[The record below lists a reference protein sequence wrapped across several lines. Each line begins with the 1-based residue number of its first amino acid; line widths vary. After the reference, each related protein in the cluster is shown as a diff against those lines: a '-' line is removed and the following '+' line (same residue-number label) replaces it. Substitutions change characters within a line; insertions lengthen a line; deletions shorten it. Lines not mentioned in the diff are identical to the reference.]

1 VTSLALRGLV
11 RAPANSLA
19 RVLVLAAAVAL
30 LGSMLIFIGTSLRT
44 MTQSSVRSVPLDW
57 QGPVSSYGAAVKVAT
72 GVAKQPGVLE
82 AAPVATAPFSGAA
95 HKASVGEIRSSAGAI
110 LAVPPGYQAHIK
122 TFRFLHGALRPGS
135 IVLDQQL
142 AATLQAGIGD
152 RIALTPR
159 PGASPVSLPVSGIA
173 VVTSPDVLFQPL
185 NPLAGP
191 AAAQP
196 PANVAIMPIETFAH
210 RVAPLLPPIDTASP
224 GSSAIPG
231 AQRGIQ
237 WQVQAQVDPQA
248 LRGSP
253 AAALKQATQI
263 RNRVERSFPGQ
274 VQFVDNLADNLSTA
288 AGDALYAETLYV
300 MLAVPGALVALA
312 LAYLAALG
320 TVERD
325 RRDLGLLRSRGASRR
340 DLLKLTGAESAVI
353 GLLAGAI
360 GTGAALLAVRYLV
373 SNSGSVGLTRAL
385 VTLAICTGLAFVGA
399 AAARVGAGLAA
410 FRGSVT
416 EARRSVQR
424 TGKPLWQRLY
434 LDVLAL
440 AVSGLVYWLTA
451 RTGFSA
457 VVNPDSNPTLSLSI
471 YMFLAPA
478 LLWLG
483 ATLLLV
489 RVRGR
494 AVAWIARRAAGERA
508 TTSTGFLLASA
519 GRRGAAIN
527 RGLVVTALLLAFG
540 VNLGIFTA
548 TYDQQT
554 RVDAELTLGADVVV
568 TAPPGAVAKH
578 GLQQRIERVKGVS
591 GTTAVDHSY
600 AYVGPDLQ
608 DTFGIDANTFTRATT
623 LRDSYFLGGSA
634 SQMLSRLRARKDGIV
649 VSKETV
655 TDYSLAQGDL
665 LKLRVLDRRSGAF
678 RIARFHVVGIVQEFP
693 SAPRDSFMVANLSY
707 LQGVTH
713 DAGPNLVFVKAPSRP
728 AAVSTRIAAATR
740 SFGTGVKNIRQQSV
754 QTSSSITAVDLAG
767 ISRIEEAFA
776 ILLAAAAIGLF
787 VLVALAERRHEFAT
801 MAALGASLRSIAAFV
816 WSEAALVVGA
826 ALACAAILGWLLA
839 QMLVAMLQ
847 HVFDPPPSHL
857 AVPWAFLGSLAG
869 AAVLGGAVA
878 VALASR
884 GLARL
889 RLGSILREE

>member
-1 VTSLALRGLV
+1 
-11 RAPANSLA
+11 
-19 RVLVLAAAVAL
+19 
-30 LGSMLIFIGTSLRT
+30 
-44 MTQSSVRSVPLDW
+44 
-57 QGPVSSYGAAVKVAT
+57 
-72 GVAKQPGVLE
+72 
-82 AAPVATAPFSGAA
+82 
-95 HKASVGEIRSSAGAI
+95 
-110 LAVPPGYQAHIK
+110 
-122 TFRFLHGALRPGS
+122 
-135 IVLDQQL
+135 
-142 AATLQAGIGD
+142 
-152 RIALTPR
+152 
-159 PGASPVSLPVSGIA
+159 
-173 VVTSPDVLFQPL
+173 
-185 NPLAGP
+185 
-191 AAAQP
+191 
-196 PANVAIMPIETFAH
+196 
-210 RVAPLLPPIDTASP
+210 
-224 GSSAIPG
+224 
-231 AQRGIQ
+231 
-237 WQVQAQVDPQA
+237 
-248 LRGSP
+248 
-253 AAALKQATQI
+253 
-263 RNRVERSFPGQ
+263 
-274 VQFVDNLADNLSTA
+274 
-288 AGDALYAETLYV
+288 V

-360 GTGAALLAVRYLV
+360 GTGAALLAVGYLV

-508 TTSTGFLLASA
+508 TSSTGFLLASA

-608 DTFGIDANTFTRATT
+608 DTFGIDVNTFTRATT

-713 DAGPNLVFVKAPSRP
+713 DAGPNLVFVKAPSDP
-728 AAVSTRIAAATR
+728 AAVSTRIASATR

-857 AVPWAFLGSLAG
+857 AVPWAFLGGLAG
-869 AAVLGGAVA
+869 AAVLGGAAA

>member
-1 VTSLALRGLV
+1 VCS
-11 RAPANSLA
+11 AP
-19 RVLVLAAAVAL
+19 
-30 LGSMLIFIGTSLRT
+30 
-44 MTQSSVRSVPLDW
+44 
-57 QGPVSSYGAAVKVAT
+57 
-72 GVAKQPGVLE
+72 E
-82 AAPVATAPFSGAA
+82 
-95 HKASVGEIRSSAGAI
+95 
-110 LAVPPGYQAHIK
+110 
-122 TFRFLHGALRPGS
+122 
-135 IVLDQQL
+135 
-142 AATLQAGIGD
+142 
-152 RIALTPR
+152 
-159 PGASPVSLPVSGIA
+159 
-173 VVTSPDVLFQPL
+173 
-185 NPLAGP
+185 
-191 AAAQP
+191 
-196 PANVAIMPIETFAH
+196 
-210 RVAPLLPPIDTASP
+210 
-224 GSSAIPG
+224 
-231 AQRGIQ
+231 
-237 WQVQAQVDPQA
+237 
-248 LRGSP
+248 
-253 AAALKQATQI
+253 
-263 RNRVERSFPGQ
+263 
-274 VQFVDNLADNLSTA
+274 
-288 AGDALYAETLYV
+288 
-300 MLAVPGALVALA
+300 
-312 LAYLAALG
+312 
-320 TVERD
+320 
-325 RRDLGLLRSRGASRR
+325 SR
-340 DLLKLTGAESAVI
+340 
-353 GLLAGAI
+353 
-360 GTGAALLAVRYLV
+360 
-373 SNSGSVGLTRAL
+373 SGS
-385 VTLAICTGLAFVGA
+385 AFTSTCWLSRSA
-399 AAARVGAGLAA
+399 A
-410 FRGSVT
+410 
-416 EARRSVQR
+416 
-424 TGKPLWQRLY
+424 
-434 LDVLAL
+434 
-440 AVSGLVYWLTA
+440 LVYWLTA

-713 DAGPNLVFVKAPSRP
+713 DAGPNLVFVKAPSDP

-740 SFGTGVKNIRQQSV
+740 SFGTGVKNIRRQSV

-816 WSEAALVVGA
+816 WSEVALVVGA

-839 QMLVAMLQ
+839 QMLRGDAPACLR
-847 HVFDPPPSHL
+847 PPAEPPRRPVGL
-857 AVPWAFLGSLAG
+857 PGQ
-869 AAVLGGAVA
+869 
-878 VALASR
+878 SR
-884 GLARL
+884 RSSRPRGRGCRRPGLARARAATVGL
-889 RLGSILREE
+889 DTARGMRWNHEF